1 MTDHDAH
8 PSDARLRELI
18 EQEEEAWQKKIAAER
33 AEPPDMRRLSKL
45 ARDWWAA
52 CARLIQ
58 EYLKLCR
65 AGASPPLPE
74 AAMERWANIADDFS
88 RGRRHA
94 MVRYATRSPGRPAGR
109 NERHDKAQAVFYIEA
124 VEAGHIEDSAP
135 VKTVST
141 LYGVHGRTV
150 RKWLKDADNIIKGI
164 PCPSVSS
171 VHASMSAAAMNYTQ
185 GNNRGWVDP
194 AETWEDEDTVQ
205 RRQKN
210 TSRRLR
216 RVQKRIETAR
226 AAKEEEHTKDIEA
239 DVAAAWESLEL
250 EEEDKDK
257 EPRAAPLT
265 D

>member
-1 MTDHDAH
+1 MTDNAH
-8 PSDARLRELI
+8 PSDAHLHELI
-18 EQEEEAWQKKIAAER
+18 EQEEAAWQQTVAAER

-58 EYLKLCR
+58 EHLKLCR
-65 AGASPPLPE
+65 AGASPPLPA

-94 MVRYATRSPGRPAGR
+94 MVRYATRGPGRPAGR
-109 NERHDKAQAVFYIEA
+109 DERHDKAQAVFYIEA
-124 VEAGHIEDSAP
+124 VKAAQIEDGAP
-135 VKTVST
+135 IKTVST
-141 LYGVHGRTV
+141 LYGVHGRTI
-150 RKWLKDADNIIKGI
+150 RKWLKKGADNIIKGI
-164 PCPSVSS
+164 PRPSISS
-171 VHASMSAAAMNYTQ
+171 VHASMSAAAKNYTQ
-185 GNNRGWVDP
+185 GNNRGRVDP
-194 AETWEDEDTVQ
+194 AETWEDEDTLQ

-210 TSRRLR
+210 TPRRLR
-216 RVQKRIETAR
+216 RVQERIKKAH

-250 EEEDKDK
+250 EEEDK
-257 EPRAAPLT
+257 EPGAAHLT

>member
-1 MTDHDAH
+1 MTNSDAH
-8 PSDARLRELI
+8 PSDALLRELMQQ
-18 EQEEEAWQKKIAAER
+18 EQAAWQQAVAAER
-33 AEPPDMRRLSKL
+33 AEPLHMRRLSKL

-65 AGASPPLPE
+65 AGASPPLPA

-94 MVRYATRSPGRPAGR
+94 MARYATRGPGRAAGR
-109 NERHDKAQAVFYIEA
+109 DERHDKAQAVFYMEA
-124 VEAGHIEDSAP
+124 VKAGHIEDGAP
-135 VKTVST
+135 IKTVST

-150 RKWLKDADNIIKGI
+150 RKWLKDADKIITGI
-164 PCPSVSS
+164 PCPSVSA
-171 VHASMSAAAMNYTQ
+171 VRASMSAAAMNYTQ
-185 GNNRGWVDP
+185 GNNRGGVDP
-194 AETWEDEDTVQ
+194 AETWKDEDTVQ

-210 TSRRLR
+210 TPRRLR
-216 RVQKRIETAR
+216 RVQERIEKAR

-250 EEEDKDK
+250 EEEDK
-257 EPRAAPLT
+257 EPGAAHLT